1 MMDFI
6 YIRSFFVYNFLNNII
21 YIFVSAADND
31 DDVAIISILFFSLFQ
46 VCNQLSFLSL
56 LFLCYDDDAER

>member
-1 MMDFI
+1 MDFI